1 MFGLDTGLTLLLIL
15 CLLCACGFE
24 FINGFHDTANAVA
37 TVIYTN
43 SLKPRIAVIW
53 SGMWN
58 FIGVYFGGIAVAMGI
73 VNLLPVEALVDN
85 NMSHGIAMIM
95 SLICT
100 AIIWNLTNWR
110 FGIPISSSHSLIGS
124 IFGVGLAF
132 RFLPGSNSVALNWH
146 KVEDIGLSLL
156 ISPFLGFF
164 LALLI
169 LYILRITIRKRNR
182 KLFKKPP
189 VGKAPP
195 AFIRSVMV
203 LACTGIS
210 FAHGSNDGQKGVG
223 LIMMIL
229 IGIVPGYFALD
240 LNKSPV
246 NLQNNLVQI
255 EKTIHKTDT
264 LNLDSEQ
271 MQQYLLIKNK
281 ADSLLMTIQ
290 GASTYTSIPKE
301 KHFLVRK
308 NILLLAK
315 TSDKLLKSISDNG
328 NKGLSSADCALMKKN
343 VSEIRTHTEYA
354 PWWVILMISVSLGMG
369 TMIGWKRIVV
379 TVGEKIGKTQLNYAQ
394 GATSQIIAAGTI
406 SASSYFGLPVST
418 THVLNSGIAGSMV
431 AQKGLSN
438 LQGKTIKSIAL
449 SWVITLPVTTTLSGS
464 IFLMLRWI
472 IG

>member
-1 MFGLDTGLTLLLIL
+1 MFGLDIGLTFLLLM
-15 CLLCACGFE
+15 CLLAACTFE

-43 SLKPRIAVIW
+43 SLKPRVAVMW
-53 SGMWN
+53 SGFWN

-73 VNLLPVEALVDN
+73 VNLLPVEALVDA

-100 AIIWNLTNWR
+100 AIIWNLTNWS

-124 IFGVGLAF
+124 IFGVGLAY
-132 RFLPGSNSVALNWH
+132 RFLPGSTGVALNWH
-146 KVEDIGLSLL
+146 KVEDVGLSLL

-164 LALLI
+164 LALFIMYL
-169 LYILRITIRKRNR
+169 LKYIVRN
-182 KLFKKPP
+182 KKIFKTPP
-189 VGKAPP
+189 AGKAPP
-195 AFIRSVMV
+195 LGIRSIMV

-223 LIMMIL
+223 LVMMIL

-240 LNKSPV
+240 ASKSPV
-246 NLQNNLVQI
+246 KIYNNIVQI
-255 EKTIHKTDT
+255 DNSMQRIDT
-264 LNLDSEQ
+264 
-271 MQQYLLIKNK
+271 MQITHMQLQQLHSIRDK
-281 ADSLLMTIQ
+281 ADSIGYIVQ
-290 GASTYTSIPKE
+290 HASSFSEIPK
-301 KHFLVRK
+301 KDHFTIRK
-308 NILLLAK
+308 NILLLSK
-315 TSDKLLKSISDNG
+315 KLDGLLKSFNETNDKGFSLKDKLLLKSSVTE
-328 NKGLSSADCALMKKN
+328 LKKN
-343 VSEIRTHTEYA
+343 TEYA
-354 PWWVILMISVSLGMG
+354 PWWVILLVSISLSMG

-394 GATSQIIAAGTI
+394 GATSQIIAACTI
-406 SASSYFGLPVST
+406 SASSLFGLPVST

-431 AQKGLSN
+431 AQKGLAN

-464 IFLMLRWI
+464 IFLFLRWLL
-472 IG
+472 

>member
-1 MFGLDTGLTLLLIL
+1 MFGLDAGLTCLLLM
-15 CLLCACGFE
+15 CLLAACTFE

-53 SGMWN
+53 SGFWN

-85 NMSHGIAMIM
+85 NLSHGIAMIM

-100 AIIWNLTNWR
+100 AIIWNLTNWW

-124 IFGVGLAF
+124 IFGVGLAY
-132 RFLPGSNSVALNWH
+132 RFLPGSTGVALNWH
-146 KVEDIGLSLL
+146 KVEEVGLSLL

-169 LYILRITIRKRNR
+169 MYILRNTIRNK
-182 KLFKKPP
+182 KLFKTPP
-189 VGKAPP
+189 AGKAPP
-195 AFIRSVMV
+195 FWIRSIMV

-210 FAHGSNDGQKGVG
+210 FSHGSNDGQKGVG
-223 LIMMIL
+223 LVMLIL

-240 LNKSPV
+240 LSKSPV
-246 NLQNNLVQI
+246 KMNNSIVQI
-255 EKTIHKTDT
+255 NQSIRGIDT
-264 LNLDSEQ
+264 LQITQSQL
-271 MQQYLLIKNK
+271 QQIHLIRHK
-281 ADSLLMTIQ
+281 ADSIGHVVQNL
-290 GASTYTSIPKE
+290 STFNDIPKKE
-301 KHFLVRK
+301 HFAIRK

-315 TSDKLLKSISDNG
+315 KTEGLLKSFSETNY
-328 NKGLSSADCALMKKN
+328 KGLQSKDKILMKASVAELKKN
-343 VSEIRTHTEYA
+343 TEYA
-354 PWWVILMISVSLGMG
+354 PWWVILLISVSLGMG

-394 GATSQIIAAGTI
+394 GATSQIIAACTI
-406 SASSYFGLPVST
+406 SASSLIGLPVST

-464 IFLMLRWI
+464 IFLFLRWLL
-472 IG
+472 